1 MIISCSIDLR
11 IELHHPDSL
20 VLTSKLPP
28 SIFGCCCW
36 GGFIHH
42 YPFSPPPN
50 THTHIHTARPKPDR
64 LCCRNVPVVL
74 FWPTLSAFM
83 CSVLAQTF
91 SRPLYGG
98 EFLMG
103 GKGSEERWG
112 EYGHIHI
119 ALYSCC
125 FTSCMQG
132 REFDNRAEEKKKKK
146 IKSNSATSPC
156 LSHQQDTRWPPE
168 YILQHRS
175 SGLLQSG
182 VKWNNRVRLLKTD
195 QAAASARQTLQR
207 TSAKTW

>member
-1 MIISCSIDLR
+1 
-11 IELHHPDSL
+11 
-20 VLTSKLPP
+20 
-28 SIFGCCCW
+28 
-36 GGFIHH
+36 
-42 YPFSPPPN
+42 
-50 THTHIHTARPKPDR
+50 
-64 LCCRNVPVVL
+64 
-74 FWPTLSAFM
+74 
-83 CSVLAQTF
+83 
-91 SRPLYGG
+91 
-98 EFLMG
+98 MG

-207 TSAKTW
+207 TSAKT

>member
-11 IELHHPDSL
+11 IELYHPDSL

-146 IKSNSATSPC
+146 SSQTALPH
-156 LSHQQDTRWPPE
+156 LVSHISK
-168 YILQHRS
+168 ILVGPRNTFYS
-175 SGLLQSG
+175 TDRVGCFKVEWSGTT
-182 VKWNNRVRLLKTD
+182 VC
-195 QAAASARQTLQR
+195 AY
-207 TSAKTW
+207 